1 MCCNFGQQFLSRFEY
16 TVRHLGQPQY
26 QPMHGHHQQTP
37 GSSLLSHA
45 GPVQL
50 WQFLLELL
58 SERSFQ
64 NIIAW
69 TGNGWEFKL
78 KDPDEVG

>member
-1 MCCNFGQQFLSRFEY
+1 M
-16 TVRHLGQPQY
+16 
-26 QPMHGHHQQTP
+26 
-37 GSSLLSHA
+37 
-45 GPVQL
+45 QL

-64 NIIAW
+64 NIIVW

-78 KDPDEVG
+78 KDPDEVRKITKIFVLMAFLGSEKVGVQEKQT